1 MLTNAEISKK
11 VRELEIKS
19 KRLTRHLFTGEYHS
33 AFKGRGMSFR
43 EVREYAAGDD
53 IRFIDWNVSARFNH
67 PFSKLFEEER
77 ELTVMLLVDVSASS
91 LFGTVHARK
100 KDIITEVCSVL
111 AFSAINNNDKVGMI
125 LFSDKIEAYIPPKK
139 GRDHVLYI
147 VRQLLTTEPKQKGT
161 SVSEAIRFMT
171 RSIRQKSIVFLLS
184 DFAEETAVSG
194 TPAPGPADPR
204 NPGYRSGDSADS
216 RPAPGSAPAGS
227 ARPAEPA
234 RFPRDSQPERFEEAL
249 KVAGKKHD
257 MIGIKVYD
265 RMDMQLPDI
274 GLMEAE
280 DAETGHTFWVDT
292 SDYLVRTGYQ
302 QYFFD
307 HTERCKSIFS
317 KAGCDLLHLRT
328 DEDYVKILQRF
339 FVGRNRPA

>member
-1 MLTNAEISKK
+1 MLTTAEILKK
-11 VRELEIKS
+11 VRELDIKS

-100 KDIITEVCSVL
+100 KDLITELCAVL
-111 AFSAINNNDKVGMI
+111 AFSAVNNNDKVGAI
-125 LFSDKIEAYIPPKK
+125 FFSDKIEAYIPPKK
-139 GRDHVLYI
+139 GREHVLYI
-147 VRQLLTTEPKQKGT
+147 VRQLLTNEPKRKGT
-161 SVSEAIRFMT
+161 SISEAIRFLN
-171 RSIRQKSIVFLLS
+171 RSARQKAIVFLLS
-184 DFAEETAVSG
+184 DFL
-194 TPAPGPADPR
+194 
-204 NPGYRSGDSADS
+204 DSNGFD
-216 RPAPGSAPAGS
+216 
-227 ARPAEPA
+227 
-234 RFPRDSQPERFEEAL
+234 DAL

-257 MIGIKVYD
+257 MIGVKVYD
-265 RMDMQLPDI
+265 KMDMQLPAI
-274 GLMEAE
+274 GMMEAE
-280 DAETGHTFWVDT
+280 DAETGARHWVDT
-292 SDYLVRTGYQ
+292 NDYLVRTNYQ
-302 QYFFD
+302 QYFFNQ
-307 HTERCKSIFS
+307 TEQCKSIFQ

-339 FVGRNRPA
+339 FASRHRPG